1 MLRHLLLYIED
12 ILNYSFI
19 IPTLNEEKLLPQLL
33 EILDNQKLRKKY
45 NYEIIISDGGSI
57 DKTLEIAEKHADKI
71 LRSDGSK
78 QNISMG
84 RNIGG
89 FAANGEILIFY
100 NGDIYPKNIDE
111 VFLTIEKIFTNSK
124 YLAMTCCVD
133 VFPDEQKFIDLVFQN
148 FYNYYFHLL
157 NIIGLGMGRG
167 ECHIIKK
174 KVFEDFNGYNEKLA
188 AGEDFDL
195 YRRIR
200 KKGKILFAR
209 NLTVYESPRRYRK
222 LGHFRIFFTWLINS
236 IYIIF
241 GNSSKSTEWKEVR

>member
-1 MLRHLLLYIED
+1 MK
-12 ILNYSFI
+12 YSFI

-33 EILDNQKLRKKY
+33 QILDNKELRTKF
-45 NYEIIISDGGSI
+45 NYEIIVSDGGST
-57 DKTLEIAEKHADKI
+57 DRTLEIANKYADKVLI
-71 LRSDGSK
+71 KNDSK

-84 RNIGG
+84 RNVGG
-89 FAANGEILIFY
+89 FAAKGDILIFY
-100 NGDIYPKNIDE
+100 NGDILPKDIQA
-111 VFLTIEKIFTNSK
+111 VFSTIEQKFTHTH
-124 YLAMTCCVD
+124 YLAMTCCVE
-133 VFPDEQKFIDLVFQN
+133 VFKDEQKFVDVIFQN
-148 FYNYYFHLL
+148 FYNFYFHLL

-174 KVFEDFNGYNEKLA
+174 DVFKEFNGYNENLA

-200 KKGKILFAR
+200 MKGKILFAR

-241 GNSSKSTEWKEVR
+241 GNSSKSTEWKQVR